1 MEPFGVGVWSSAE
14 WKAEAVA
21 WLDAR
26 LAGAGIERTG
36 EVDQPHLRPWATV
49 LSAPTSA
56 GRMWFKAA
64 GPGTAFEVGLYEL
77 LHRVAPDYVLP
88 PLATDTD
95 RGWLVLPDGGPPLGE
110 RLAGPAL
117 VDAMEAALPHYGRL
131 QRTLAPEAGRLLAL
145 GVDDMRAPTLAE
157 RFDEA
162 LAAGQRYVDSKGEHA
177 DRDAYARVAAL
188 RPGFVAW
195 CAELAER
202 PGPVSIDHNDLHP
215 WNVLAG
221 ADGRLD
227 RPRFFDWG
235 DSVVAPAFASMLVC
249 LGFVRDHVPGLG
261 DDTAPLV
268 VRLRDAYLGAFD
280 DLAPHAELVESL
292 ELACRVG
299 KVARTL
305 TWDRA
310 VRALDPADLGD
321 DDPWDWDRAPFEC
334 MVSLLDDSY
343 LGGA

>member
-1 MEPFGVGVWSSAE
+1 VEPFGVAVWSSAE
-14 WKAEAVA
+14 WRAEAVA

-26 LAGAGIERTG
+26 LADAGIERTG
-36 EVDQPHLRPWATV
+36 EIDQPHVRPWATV

-56 GRMWFKAA
+56 GRVWFKAA

-88 PLATDTD
+88 PLATDTA

-117 VDAMEAALPHYGRL
+117 VDAMETALPHYGSL
-131 QRTLAPEAGRLLAL
+131 QRALAPEAGTLLAL
-145 GVDDMRAPTLAE
+145 GVEDMRAPALAE

-162 LAAGQRYVDSKGEHA
+162 LAAGARYEGRDP
-177 DRDAYARVAAL
+177 DAYARVTEL
-188 RPGFVAW
+188 RPSFVAW
-195 CAELAER
+195 CDELAIR

-221 ADGRLD
+221 AGDRLD

-249 LGFVRDHVPGLG
+249 LGFVRDHVPDLG
-261 DDTAPLV
+261 GDRAALI

-280 DLAPHAELVESL
+280 DLAPHAEMVESL

-299 KVARTL
+299 KVARAL
-305 TWDRA
+305 TWDRS
-310 VRALDPADLGD
+310 VRALDPADLSD
-321 DDPWDWDRAPFEC
+321 DDPWDWHRAPYDC
-334 MVSLLDDSY
+334 MVSLLDDDY

>member
-1 MEPFGVGVWSSAE
+1 VEPFGVAVWSSAE

-36 EVDQPHLRPWATV
+36 EADQPHLRPWATV

-56 GRMWFKAA
+56 GRVWFKAA

-77 LHRVAPDYVLP
+77 LHRLAPDYVLS
-88 PLATDTD
+88 PLATDTA

-131 QRTLAPEAGRLLAL
+131 QRTLAPEADTLLAL
-145 GVDDMRAPTLAE
+145 GVDDMRAPALAG

-162 LAAGQRYVDSKGEHA
+162 LAAGQRYLDGPGERG
-177 DRDAYARVAAL
+177 DREAYARVAAL
-188 RPGFVAW
+188 RPRFVTW
-195 CAELAER
+195 CDELTGR

-221 ADGRLD
+221 AGDRLD

-249 LGFVRDHVPGLG
+249 LGFVRDHIPGLG
-261 DDTAPLV
+261 DDPARLV
-268 VRLRDAYLGAFD
+268 VRLRDAYLRAFD
-280 DLAPHAELVESL
+280 DVAPHAELVASL

-299 KVARTL
+299 KVARAL

-310 VRALDPADLGD
+310 VRALDPADLSD
-321 DDPWDWDRAPFEC
+321 DDPWDWERAPYEC
-334 MVSLLDDSY
+334 MISLLDDDY